1 MNSPDATLVIAVC
14 TLGRPQTLSRLLRS
28 IAAQDSAEGWRVVVI
43 DNDDA
48 ASALSVVDS
57 EREAMPV
64 PLGYA
69 VEPRS
74 GFASVRNAA
83 LVAAGDAAD
92 VCFIDDDA
100 VVPAG
105 WVSTMLRTRE
115 QFPLAIVR
123 SRYAHVH
130 VVPEDPSEVAAA
142 VDRLRPLDQYGPAG
156 TSGLLLPWRTRGG
169 LRFDTYYD
177 QSGGEDLDLL
187 LRLERSGA
195 QTVIADTVVLERQRV
210 GALPMEDQLRLARWN
225 GALSI
230 IIRTRAGA
238 PTRAVRWRARWEALS
253 AITRAAI
260 STMLRKEAAAAGY
273 RGMAVGRW
281 AMATAPGDAPVQI
294 GSRPVL

>member
-1 MNSPDATLVIAVC
+1 MSSPDAPLVIAVC
-14 TLGRPQTLSRLLRS
+14 TRGRPEALSRLLRS
-28 IAAQDSAEGWRVVVI
+28 LAAQDSTEGWRVVVI
-43 DNDDA
+43 DNDNA
-48 ASALSVVDS
+48 AGALAVVDS
-57 EREAMPV
+57 AREAMSV

-69 VEPRS
+69 VEQRS

-100 VVPAG
+100 VVPPE
-105 WVSTMLRTRE
+105 WVSAMLRAHE

-123 SRYAHVH
+123 SRYAHVP
-130 VVPEDPSEVAAA
+130 VVPEDPSEVAAS
-142 VDRLRPLDQYGPAG
+142 VDSLRPLDQYGPAG

-210 GALPMEDQLRLARWN
+210 GALPVEDQLRLARWN
-225 GALSI
+225 GALSM

-238 PTRAVRWRARWEALS
+238 PTRAVRWRARWEALT
-253 AITRAAI
+253 AIVQAAI
-260 STMLRKEAAAAGY
+260 AALLRKEAATAGY
-273 RGMAVGRW
+273 RGLVAGRW
-281 AMATAPGDAPVQI
+281 AMATAPRSAPAQI
-294 GSRPVL
+294 GARPVL